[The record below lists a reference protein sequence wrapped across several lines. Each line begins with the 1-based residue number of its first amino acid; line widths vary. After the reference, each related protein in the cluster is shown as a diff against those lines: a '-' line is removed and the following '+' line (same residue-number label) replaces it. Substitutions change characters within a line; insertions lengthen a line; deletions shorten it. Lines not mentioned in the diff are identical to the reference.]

1 MAVGSGLQQRM
12 LKAAVIGFFAELDRQ
27 IQDPKSRADIHAGAA
42 AGLVSPLTDLLGI
55 GVLLEQLQAF
65 GGKLATGVLKG
76 EIDLIDEVTGLV
88 GAYEDF
94 KYHLAASLIETIK
107 EHPEDLFFFGGLQD
121 VAVRKAGEAGRT
133 GARRVVA
140 AISEKDGDKP
150 AAPETAKQILTQ
162 HTEAEKAGVASAV
175 TSKATRARQAI
186 FHTHPE
192 RLGYDVGEAVGS
204 AVGNL
209 LIAVFTEG
217 VGNAVTRIAGEIGR
231 VCPLLAR
238 GAEALAEIGKAITAV
253 ENAIGALVEGA
264 LSTLKGL
271 GRILGPFRALMTRL
285 RNFLGKVLGRPSW
298 RRRRSARRSRR
309 RRSSPRRR
317 CPGSRV
323 RSRRAHRTRSR
334 RRRRSAGGPGPGA
347 AR

>member
-1 MAVGSGLQQRM
+1 M
-12 LKAAVIGFFAELDRQ
+12 
-27 IQDPKSRADIHAGAA
+27 
-42 AGLVSPLTDLLGI
+42 SPLTDLLGI

-175 TSKATRARQAI
+175 TSKATRARQAV

-231 VCPLLAR
+231 VCPVLAR

-285 RNFLGKVLGRPSW
+285 RNFLGKVVGRATRLVAAALRAPE
-298 RRRRSARRSRR
+298 
-309 RRSSPRRR
+309 SPA
-317 CPGSRV
+317 PNQ
-323 RSRRAHRTRSR
+323 A
-334 RRRRSAGGPGPGA
+334 P
-347 AR
+347 